1 MIHYR
6 SVFFVLLFD
15 PPNLCFSRVLEL
27 KGSQLIGKA
36 DIVHNLTSTALLLMP
51 LFKRGTLHDALQ
63 RRAARSEPFSNQEA
77 LRLFLQVSA
86 NGKYRQRTPPDPRGH
101 YKQIL

>member
-1 MIHYR
+1 M
-6 SVFFVLLFD
+6 
-15 PPNLCFSRVLEL
+15 CFSRVLEL

-51 LFKRGTLHDALQ
+51 LFKSGTLHDALQ
-63 RRAARSEPFSNQEA
+63 RRAARNEPFSNQEA

-86 NGKYRQRTPPDPRGH
+86 NMESTHSASLWIRRDI
-101 YKQIL
+101 ILRDFIHILD

>member
-1 MIHYR
+1 M
-6 SVFFVLLFD
+6 
-15 PPNLCFSRVLEL
+15 LEL

-63 RRAARSEPFSNQEA
+63 RRAARNEPFSNQEA

-86 NGKYRQRTPPDPRGH
+86 NRKYRQRLPPDPRGH
-101 YKQIL
+101 YKTDSVYLFYPPKFESLGKFKNT